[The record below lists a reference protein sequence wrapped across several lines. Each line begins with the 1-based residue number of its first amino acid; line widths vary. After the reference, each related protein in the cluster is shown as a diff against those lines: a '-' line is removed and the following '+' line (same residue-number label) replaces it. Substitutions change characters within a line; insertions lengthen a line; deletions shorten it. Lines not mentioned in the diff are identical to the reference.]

1 MKYRAR
7 AFAAVVGTLSAVA
20 AVSSCSGG
28 TDNHSSVVSPS
39 AADASASA
47 TYQPEA
53 DEQAAP
59 PTVSTKSVALGKILV
74 TSKGLSLYLFQADKT
89 STSTCN
95 GSCAKAWPPLV
106 VTGKPTAGGGVQSK
120 MLSTSKRSDG
130 SMQVTYNGHPL
141 YRFSG
146 DKKSGDTNGQG
157 LNQFGATWYVLG
169 TDGKQITAK
178 SSQSPSSGGGY

>member
-28 TDNHSSVVSPS
+28 TDNHSSVVSPP

-89 STSTCN
+89 STSTC
-95 GSCAKAWPPLV
+95 
-106 VTGKPTAGGGVQSK
+106 TGRAPRRG
-120 MLSTSKRSDG
+120 R
-130 SMQVTYNGHPL
+130 
-141 YRFSG
+141 R
-146 DKKSGDTNGQG
+146 
-157 LNQFGATWYVLG
+157 WW
-169 TDGKQITAK
+169 
-178 SSQSPSSGGGY
+178 